1 MVAEVII
8 NSPAKELNRTFDYIV
23 PETLAQDVKIGARV
37 FVPFG
42 KTKIEEGFVIGIKKT
57 SEFANK
63 EILKVEDTILTE
75 ENINLA
81 KLMAR
86 RYFCNISDSLKL
98 MLPPGSSSKNITG
111 RVKEKTGNFVYLK
124 READEIEFL
133 IETEKIKSPKH
144 IKVLRFLEENEG
156 VYIGDL
162 EAILDVTRAVIKT
175 LEKNGHIE
183 ILEEKIQRNPFAN
196 RKRTPDKALKL
207 TEEQQIAYEKIK
219 NSKFKEFL
227 IYGVTGSGKT
237 EIYLQLIANV
247 LEQEKTAIVLVPE
260 ISLTPQMVDRF
271 NNRFGDIIAVIHSKL
286 SVGERFDEWQKIRTR
301 KSKNSNWSQICNF
314 CTCERFRNN
323 NYR

>member
-8 NSPAKELNRTFDYIV
+8 NSVAKELNRTFDYII
-23 PETLAQDVKIGARV
+23 PEALAQDVKIGARV

-42 KTKIEEGFVIGIKKT
+42 KTKIEEGFVIGIKET
-57 SEFANK
+57 SKFANK
-63 EILKVEDTILTE
+63 DILKLEDTILTE
-75 ENINLA
+75 SNVDLA

-86 RYFCNISDSLKL
+86 RYFCNISDCIKL
-98 MLPPGSSSKNITG
+98 MLPPGNSTKNITG

-124 READEIEFL
+124 REKDEIEFL
-133 IETEKIKSPKH
+133 IDTEKIKSPKH

-162 EAILDVTRAVIKT
+162 EANLDVTRAVLKT

-183 ILEEKIQRNPFAN
+183 IVEEKVQRNPFAN

-207 TEEQQIAYEKIK
+207 TKEQQIAYEKIK

-247 LEQEKTAIVLVPE
+247 LKQGKTAIVLVPE

-271 NNRFGDIIAVIHSKL
+271 SNRFGDIIAVIHSKL
-286 SVGERFDEWQKIRTR
+286 SVGERYDEWQKIKTR
-301 KSKNSNWSQICNF
+301 KSQNSNWSKVCYFFAN
-314 CTCERFRNN
+314 TEFRNN
-323 NYR
+323 NNR